1 MEYTFNV
8 TQAAQEM
15 GVCTKEVLELIK
27 DAKLPAAQLGKG
39 FVIRKTDVFKRIDQ
53 AIALE
58 TAMRQRNPQSQE
70 GKRGRR
76 RNSIPALS

>member
-1 MEYTFNV
+1 M
-8 TQAAQEM
+8 
-15 GVCTKEVLELIK
+15 CTKEVLELIK

-58 TAMRQRNPQSQE
+58 TAMRQRNPQSLDSRKAAAC
-70 GKRGRR
+70 GLTRSR
-76 RNSIPALS
+76 PHT

>member
-1 MEYTFNV
+1 
-8 TQAAQEM
+8 M

-70 GKRGRR
+70 PKRGRKR
-76 RNSIPALS
+76 SAIPVI